1 MILRNARSLPGRISG
16 EIYKLFAANVW
27 VNFVFLMTFVV
38 LGLILNNVE
47 FGAFRVAQAY
57 IAVATTIAMLGLNT
71 AVTHL
76 FPRLSPDERRAAL
89 PTIIALVV
97 VSSLLS
103 GVVLY
108 YVTPTVDTK
117 VDFLKQALYA
127 ISFPL
132 IVAGAAVCNIA
143 LAVFQANGELARYSR
158 FQIIWKSLLFISAM
172 AGAVFLDALSVLIAM
187 ALIYPVFF
195 LLSKVRIHR
204 EDLALDW
211 SILPRLGSAFFRSAI
226 WPFAS
231 ACVSIIYANV
241 EFLSIGE
248 VDLSSG
254 LAGDYSLASLIFIG
268 GAALFLPFQTYAGS
282 RVVNK
287 QITAAGLFRLQT
299 ICLLT
304 VALVATAAY
313 AVAQVLHHLDPVK
326 FSPQFIDFA
335 LLICLKLIVWGS
347 YAVIGSVL
355 YYIDKGFEAFILSVA
370 VLSAALVGFVAL
382 GVSSLREVVV
392 VQILSSV
399 LILFGSAYLVYAA
412 YQKSEQGGMA
422 DGE

>member
-1 MILRNARSLPGRISG
+1 MIFSSTRSLLERISG
-16 EIYKLFAANVW
+16 DIYKLFAANVW

-38 LGLILNNVE
+38 LGLILSNVE

-76 FPRLSPDERRAAL
+76 FPRLSPDERKAAL
-89 PTIIALVV
+89 PTIMGLVV
-97 VSSLLS
+97 VSSLLA

-108 YVTPTVDTK
+108 HVVPTVDTK
-117 VDFLKQALYA
+117 VHFLKQALYA
-127 ISFPL
+127 SSFPL
-132 IVAGAAVCNIA
+132 IVAGAAVCNVA
-143 LAVFQANGELARYSR
+143 LAIFQANGELARYSR
-158 FQIIWKSLLFISAM
+158 FQIIWKSLLFISAL
-172 AGAVFLDALSVLIAM
+172 AGAVFLDAQSVLIAM
-187 ALIYPVFF
+187 AIIYPGF
-195 LLSKVRIHR
+195 LLFARIRIRRH
-204 EDLALDW
+204 DLAVDW
-211 SILPRLGSAFFRSAI
+211 SLLPRLGPAFFKSAI

-287 QITAAGLFRLQT
+287 QITAAGLFRLQAM
-299 ICLLT
+299 CLAT
-304 VALVATAAY
+304 VAFVALGAY
-313 AVAQVLHHLDPVK
+313 AVAHVLHYLDPVK
-326 FSPQFIDFA
+326 FSPQFLDFA
-335 LLICLKLIVWGS
+335 LLICLKLTVWGS

-355 YYIDKGFEAFILSVA
+355 YYIDKGFEAFVLSVV
-370 VLSAALVGFVAL
+370 VLSAVLVAYVAL
-382 GVSSLREVVV
+382 DVNSLRQVVI
-392 VQILSSV
+392 VQVMSSIF
-399 LILFGSAYLVYAA
+399 ILFGSAYLVFAA
-412 YQKSEQGGMA
+412 YRSPERGGIG
-422 DGE
+422 DEG

>member
-1 MILRNARSLPGRISG
+1 MIFSGAKTLIGRLSGDLYSL
-16 EIYKLFAANVW
+16 FVANIW

-38 LGLILNNVE
+38 LGLILSNVE

-76 FPRLSPDERRAAL
+76 FPRLSPAERKTAL
-89 PTIIALVV
+89 PTIMILVIM
-97 VSSLLS
+97 SSLLA

-108 YVTPTVDTK
+108 YFVPTTGTK
-117 VDFLKQALYA
+117 VDFFKQALYA
-127 ISFPL
+127 SSFPL
-132 IVAGAAVCNIA
+132 IVAGAAVCNIV
-143 LAVFQANGELARYSR
+143 LAVLQANGELAKFSK
-158 FQIIWKSLLFISAM
+158 FQIVWKSLLFASAL

-187 ALIYPVFF
+187 ALIYPVF
-195 LLSKVRIHR
+195 LLFSKVRIR
-204 EDLALDW
+204 KTDLALDW
-211 SILPRLGSAFFRSAI
+211 SVLPRLGTQFLKSAI

-231 ACVSIIYANV
+231 ACVSIVYANL

-287 QITAAGLFRLQT
+287 QITALGLFRLQA
-299 ICLLT
+299 ICLST
-304 VALVATAAY
+304 VVLLAVGAY
-313 AVAQVLHHLDPVK
+313 AAAQVLHHLYPIK
-326 FSPQFIDFA
+326 FSVNFLDFA
-335 LLICLKLIVWGS
+335 FLVCLKLTVWGS

-355 YYIDKGFEAFILSVA
+355 YYLDKGFEAFILSA
-370 VLSAALVGFVAL
+370 IVLSATLLAFFVLDVSALRDVVIIQII
-382 GVSSLREVVV
+382 SS
-392 VQILSSV
+392 ILV
-399 LILFGSAYLVYAA
+399 LFGSAFLLYVA
-412 YQKSEQGGMA
+412 YRRPERARGP
-422 DGE
+422 GEG